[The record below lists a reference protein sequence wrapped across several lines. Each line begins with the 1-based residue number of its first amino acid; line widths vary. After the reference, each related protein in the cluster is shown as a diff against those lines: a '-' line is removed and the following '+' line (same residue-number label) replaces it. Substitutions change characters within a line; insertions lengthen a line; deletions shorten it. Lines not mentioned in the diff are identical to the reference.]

1 MSNELIRI
9 YMFLLG
15 EYKKG
20 NKALTTK
27 VIAKGTGLNSKI
39 VWDRLKWL
47 WKINVLV
54 TAGLTA
60 VSLTP
65 NGFKNPASVR
75 KTILDQLE
83 IDALD
88 KKA

>member
-1 MSNELIRI
+1 MSNGLIRI
-9 YMFLLG
+9 YMYMLG

-20 NKALTTK
+20 NKALTAK

-39 VWDRLKWL
+39 VWERLKWL
-47 WKINVLV
+47 WKIDVV
-54 TAGLTA
+54 EADATI

>member
-20 NKALTTK
+20 NKKLDLK
-27 VIAKGTGLNSKI
+27 SIRKGTNLNSI
-39 VWDRLKWL
+39 VVWSRLKWL
-47 WKINVLV
+47 WKINVV
-54 TAGLTA
+54 EADATI